1 MSLFDK
7 LDEIATPKAPDT
19 PVETPAQAETPAETP
34 TETPAAEAEKPVVAE
49 GFKTDFFEMKAPEPV
64 VTPAIDETGDQ
75 LFDRIS
81 KQYGFNISN
90 NDDIMAAFGELKEVK
105 QKYEES
111 DVKNKDYESVF
122 AAIPLDVKAV
132 LADVFNGSDYRKT
145 MKDIATS
152 QLDYTKDASAYS
164 KDDMITMYN
173 ADMTVE
179 DLEDLDDKNKD
190 RLYNAA
196 VKMYNADKS
205 GYMAKA
211 VEFDTKQK
219 ESAQKLMTSINE
231 SVGYLKEQF
240 PGLKKEY
247 LDNIQNKVMKSNY
260 ATQLLKEDGT
270 WKKDAAVKIAMAEY
284 GSVVIE
290 QMRKQLEA
298 EMAKNVKLAKSEAKE
313 EIVKEMLNDTPD
325 KGSHSTSTTSLRDE
339 IKKSLPFLT

>member
-1 MSLFDK
+1 MDLFDK
-7 LDEIATPKAPDT
+7 LNEITTVKATEPPIEATAEVET
-19 PVETPAQAETPAETP
+19 PTAEVVETPAV
-34 TETPAAEAEKPVVAE
+34 EAPKPEEVQ

-64 VTPAIDETGDQ
+64 VAPATAETGDQ
-75 LFDRIS
+75 LFERIS
-81 KQYGFNISN
+81 KQYGFDVKNT
-90 NDDIMAAFGELKEVK
+90 DDIMAAFGELKEVK
-105 QKYEES
+105 QKFEES

-122 AAIPLDVKAV
+122 AAIPPDVKAV
-132 LADVFNGSDYRKT
+132 LADVFNGGDYRNT
-145 MKDIATS
+145 MKQIATS

-164 KDDMITMYN
+164 KDDMIIMYN

-196 VKMYNADKS
+196 VKMYNTDKN
-205 GYMAKA
+205 GYMTKA
-211 VEFDTKQK
+211 LEFDTKQK
-219 ESAQKLMTSINE
+219 ESAQKLMVSINE
-231 SVGYLKEQF
+231 SVDYLREQF

-290 QMRKQLEA
+290 QMKKQLEL

>member
-1 MSLFDK
+1 
-7 LDEIATPKAPDT
+7 
-19 PVETPAQAETPAETP
+19 
-34 TETPAAEAEKPVVAE
+34 
-49 GFKTDFFEMKAPEPV
+49 
-64 VTPAIDETGDQ
+64 
-75 LFDRIS
+75 
-81 KQYGFNISN
+81 
-90 NDDIMAAFGELKEVK
+90 MAAFGELKEVK
-105 QKYEES
+105 QKFEES

-122 AAIPLDVKAV
+122 AAIPPDVKAV
-132 LADVFNGSDYRKT
+132 LADVFNGGDYRNT
-145 MKDIATS
+145 MKQISTS

-196 VKMYNADKS
+196 VKMYNADKN

-211 VEFDTKQK
+211 VEFETKQK
-219 ESAQKLMTSINE
+219 ESAQKLMTSITE
-231 SVGYLKEQF
+231 SVSYLKEQF

-313 EIVKEMLNDTPD
+313 EIVKDMLNDSPD
-325 KGSHSTSTTSLRDE
+325 KGSHSTSNTSIRDE
-339 IKKSLPFLT
+339 IKKSMPFLT